1 LTDGQWRA
9 AWILCETAGDLD
21 SDAQREY
28 VRGATADVEVEG
40 RVIAVFEELEMGAAY
55 PPAPDRRIGDTVG
68 RYTLLERIGQGGMG
82 EVYSAEDTELRRTV
96 ALKFLPSA
104 VDADHASAS
113 QVISEARLASR
124 LNHPNIVTVYELI
137 QTSWGL
143 AIAME
148 LVEGQSLRKV
158 LKSGRLCA
166 RRVIHIGRQLAS
178 ALAAAHQKGI
188 VHRDIK
194 PENVMV
200 REDDFVKVLDFG
212 LAQNIRDQAAA
223 NRKVSLPVG
232 TVRYMSPEQKA
243 GQAVTS
249 ASDIYSL
256 ALVLEEAGIA
266 RHPILARM
274 RSAEPLHRPT
284 ASEVEQVLAK
294 LEVPSQKRLVGGLL
308 LCLLLLVCAA
318 VYWLRSVKERPAPTF
333 EQITHYSS
341 GHDITAAAL
350 SSGGD
355 ELAYAT
361 IDGGFF
367 VRDNRTGKVR
377 ELTGPE
383 RLTCYQLLFPSDK
396 DLLAIG
402 SADAKFEAW
411 QIPLASDTPRRLPED
426 MQMTAVSHD
435 GKQIAW
441 LNGSH
446 QVWARASPGAAE
458 RLLMSVPAGTHVAA
472 LFWSV
477 DDRRLWVHR
486 LSGCNGSA
494 DRPDA
499 SVNPDFCDSSD
510 LVTAD
515 PHPGHNTVSIGPLRF
530 TSGFFMSSGEFLFLR
545 QDFARDSAGFNIW
558 SLPLNSRTGQ
568 LTSTPKQ
575 ISHFSHLALS
585 NLTGTANGHTMFV
598 VRTDT
603 SDPIYT
609 ADWEPKP
616 PSIRRPLRLTSEEN
630 YNYPHAWSADSQSV
644 IFESGR
650 NGHSEIFRQNRRRRE
665 PELLASS
672 ERENYYPQLSP
683 DGKWILFM
691 SERRTQARGTQDGG
705 FTDLRLMRV
714 PAIGGRIVEVPLRE
728 PLDEFRCSMPGSRNI
743 CVLRTTHNGGQ
754 TYHELDPVKGKGP
767 ELGRTDFALVG
778 MLGRWALSADGRRVA
793 IPDNSAPGRFTEL
806 RLDPDPSKREQL
818 SRQVSGMDVIISGMN
833 PGHSSGEWLAWTDP
847 ESRKAPQ
854 SALPPFSLGPSQF
867 SALYFVDAH
876 LHAHLLENDSLHAFG
891 VFSPDGKHIATIR
904 DDLTSNVWSFER

>member
-1 LTDGQWRA
+1 
-9 AWILCETAGDLD
+9 
-21 SDAQREY
+21 
-28 VRGATADVEVEG
+28 
-40 RVIAVFEELEMGAAY
+40 M
-55 PPAPDRRIGDTVG
+55 
-68 RYTLLERIGQGGMG
+68 
-82 EVYSAEDTELRRTV
+82 
-96 ALKFLPSA
+96 
-104 VDADHASAS
+104 
-113 QVISEARLASR
+113 
-124 LNHPNIVTVYELI
+124 
-137 QTSWGL
+137 
-143 AIAME
+143 
-148 LVEGQSLRKV
+148 
-158 LKSGRLCA
+158 
-166 RRVIHIGRQLAS
+166 GRQLAS

-232 TVRYMSPEQKA
+232 TARYMSPEQKA
-243 GQAVTS
+243 GQAVTR
-249 ASDIYSL
+249 ASDVYSL
-256 ALVLEEAGIA
+256 ALVLQEAGFPK
-266 RHPILARM
+266 HSILTRM
-274 RSAEPLHRPT
+274 RSADPLRRPT
-284 ASEVEQVLAK
+284 ASEVELHFAK
-294 LEVPSQKRLVGGLL
+294 LEARSQKQLTWLLL
-308 LCLLLLVCAA
+308 LCLLLLVCTA
-318 VYWLRSVKERPAPTF
+318 VYWLGSIKERAAPTF

-367 VRDNRTGKVR
+367 VRNNRTGKVR

-383 RLTCYQLLFPSDK
+383 RLTCYQLLFLSDK
-396 DLLAIG
+396 HLLAIG
-402 SADAKFEAW
+402 SADGKFEAW
-411 QIPLASDTPRRLPED
+411 QIPLASDTPRRPPED
-426 MQMTAVSHD
+426 MQMAAVSHD
-435 GKQIAW
+435 GKQLAW

-446 QVWARASPGAAE
+446 QVWARASSGAAE

-477 DDRRLWVHR
+477 DDRRFWVHR
-486 LSGCNGSA
+486 LSGCSGSA
-494 DRPDA
+494 DRPD
-499 SVNPDFCDSSD
+499 VTINPDFCDSSD

-515 PHPGHNTVSIGPLRF
+515 LHPGHNTVSIGPLRF
-530 TSGFFMSSGEFLFLR
+530 TSGFFTSSGEFLFLR

-568 LTSTPKQ
+568 VTSTPKQ
-575 ISHFSHLALS
+575 ISHFSNVALS

-603 SDPIYT
+603 SAPIYT

-672 ERENYYPQLSP
+672 ERDNYYPQLSP

-691 SERRTQARGTQDGG
+691 SSAPGTQDNG

-714 PAIGGRIVEVPLRE
+714 PAEGGLITQVPIGEA
-728 PLDEFRCSMPGSRNI
+728 LDEFRCSVPGSGDI
-743 CVLRTTHNGGQ
+743 CLLRTTHNGRQ
-754 TYHELDPVKGKGP
+754 TYYELDPVKGKGR
-767 ELGRTDFALVG
+767 ELGRTNFALVG
-778 MLGRWALSADGRRVA
+778 MLGRWALSADGKRVA
-793 IPDNSAPGRFTEL
+793 IPDNSGPGRFTEM
-806 RLDPDPSKREQL
+806 RLDPDPSKRKQV

-847 ESRKAPQ
+847 ESLKVPE
-854 SALPPFSLGPSQF
+854 STLPPFSLGPSKF

-876 LHAHLLENDSLHAFG
+876 LQAHLLENDSIHAFG

-904 DDLTSNVWSFER
+904 DDLTSNVWKFDR

>member
-1 LTDGQWRA
+1 MTDEQWRA

-21 SDAQREY
+21 AEAQCEY
-28 VRGATADVEVEG
+28 VRGATIDPEVES
-40 RVIAVFEELEMGAAY
+40 RVLAVFEELQMAAAY
-55 PPAPDRRIGDTVG
+55 PPAADRRVGDTVG
-68 RYTLLERIGQGGMG
+68 RYLLIERIGQGGMG

-104 VDADHASAS
+104 VEADHASTS

-148 LVEGQSLRKV
+148 LVEGQSLRKL
-158 LKSGRLCA
+158 LKAKRLPA
-166 RRVIHIGRQLAS
+166 QRVIHIGRQLAS

-223 NRKVSLPVG
+223 NRKISLPVG

-266 RHPILARM
+266 EHSILTRM
-274 RSAEPLHRPT
+274 RSPEPLRRPT
-284 ASEVEQVLAK
+284 ASEVEQVLAR
-294 LEVPSQKRLVGGLL
+294 LEVPSQKRFVVALL
-308 LCLLLLVCAA
+308 LCLLLLVSVAM
-318 VYWLRSVKERPAPTF
+318 YWLRSVKERSVPKF

-341 GHDITAAAL
+341 GHDITAATL
-350 SSGGD
+350 SRSGD

-367 VRDNRTGKVR
+367 VRNNRSGKVR

-383 RLTCYQLLFPSDK
+383 RLTCYQLLFPSDQ

-402 SADAKFEAW
+402 SADGKFEAW
-411 QIPLASDTPRRLPED
+411 QIPLASDTPRRLADD
-426 MQMTAVSHD
+426 MQMAAVSHD

-441 LNGSH
+441 LNSSH
-446 QVWARASPGAAE
+446 QVCVRANPGAAE
-458 RLLMSVPAGTHVAA
+458 RLLMSVPAGTHLAA
-472 LFWSV
+472 LFWSE

-486 LSGCNGSA
+486 LSGCRGSA
-494 DRPDA
+494 DRPD
-499 SVNPDFCDSSD
+499 VTINPDFCDSSD
-510 LVTAD
+510 LAAAD
-515 PHPGHNTVSIGPLRF
+515 LHPGHNTISIGPLRF
-530 TSGFFMSSGEFLFLR
+530 TSGFFKASGAFVFLR
-545 QDFARDSAGFNIW
+545 QDFARDSAAFNIW

-568 LTSTPKQ
+568 LTSTLKQ
-575 ISHFSHLALS
+575 ISHFSHATLS
-585 NLTGTANGHTMFV
+585 NLTGTVNGQTMFV

-616 PSIRRPLRLTSEEN
+616 PSMRRSLRLTSEEN

-650 NGHSEIFRQNRRRRE
+650 NGHSEIFRQNIRRRE

-672 ERENYYPQLSP
+672 GRENYYPQLSP
-683 DGKWILFM
+683 DGKWVLFM
-691 SERRTQARGTQDGG
+691 SERKVQARGTVDGG
-705 FTDLRLMRV
+705 FVDMRLMRV
-714 PAIGGRIVEVPLRE
+714 PKTGGQIFEVPLGER
-728 PLDEFRCSMPGSRNI
+728 LDEFRCSVPGSGNI
-743 CVLRTTHNGGQ
+743 CVLRTTHNGRQ
-754 TYHELDPVKGKGP
+754 TYYELDPVKGKGP
-767 ELGRTDFALVG
+767 ELGGTNFALVG

-793 IPDNSAPGRFTEL
+793 IPDNSGPGRFTEL
-806 RLDPDPSKREQL
+806 RLDPNPSKREQL

-854 SALPPFSLGPSQF
+854 STLPPFSLGPSQF
-867 SALYFVDAH
+867 SALYFVDAR
-876 LHAHLLENDSLHAFG
+876 LHAHLLENDSLH
-891 VFSPDGKHIATIR
+891 
-904 DDLTSNVWSFER
+904 